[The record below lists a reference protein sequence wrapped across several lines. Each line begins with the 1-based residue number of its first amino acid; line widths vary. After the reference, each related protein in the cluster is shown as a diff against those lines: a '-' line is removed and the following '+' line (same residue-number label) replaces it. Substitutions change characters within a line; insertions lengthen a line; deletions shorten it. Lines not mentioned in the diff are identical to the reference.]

1 MTTLIAAYRSRT
13 VTMQVYSAL
22 VRDGVYCSLVSTPRE
37 AGVGCGMSVQFDAGQ
52 FAAVSRYANMPT
64 FAGFF
69 RVTKLN
75 GRRIVT
81 RV

>member
-22 VRDGVYCSLVSTPRE
+22 VRQGVACSLVSTPRE
-37 AGVGCGMSVQFDAGQ
+37 AGVGCGMSVQFGPAHFDVVSQYVGQ
-52 FAAVSRYANMPT
+52 PT

-69 RVTKLN
+69 RINRIN
-75 GRRIVT
+75 GRRYVT